1 MPIEHIKIE
10 NYKSLECLSLD
21 MRPFMTFVGPN
32 NSGKSN
38 IFDALLF
45 LSDFVKE
52 EREARRAVQ
61 ERGGFGSI
69 VYDGDLGRS
78 IRFEVSGTVDVRGE
92 KRSYRY
98 KVELSGD
105 RFGNWFNDGEKFV
118 LEEGRE
124 LLRFSPEEG
133 TALAWDETGRQ
144 TGSIGAG
151 RNHLYSCLY
160 HFSNVDKYPILGRFV
175 EEVRS
180 WSLFNFLPP
189 FMRGS
194 VPVRREL
201 RIQTSGENLALVLHV
216 LQTEYPEKFREIEE
230 VLRTAIP
237 ELEELTTALTVHEPG
252 QTYVRLRERGLRMS
266 VPAWG
271 MSDGTLRFLAHLAVV
286 YSPDPPSLMCFEE
299 PENYIHPGLSELMVD
314 LLKSA
319 SYRTQ
324 VLVSTHSP
332 YIVDHLESEDLFIV
346 EKEEGRTK
354 VKKAEDEEGIREA
367 LKNLGLGEVWY
378 AGSLGGVP

>member
-1 MPIEHIKIE
+1 MLKHLKVE
-10 NYKSLECLSLD
+10 NYKSLENLSLD
-21 MRPFMTFVGPN
+21 IKSFMVFVGPN

-38 IFDALLF
+38 IFDALTF
-45 LSDFVKE
+45 LSDFVKGKT
-52 EREARRAVQ
+52 EARRAVQ

-78 IRFEVSGTVDVRGE
+78 IRFEVSGTLDIEGE

-98 KVELSGD
+98 RIKFSGD
-105 RFGNWFNDGEKFV
+105 RFGNCFNDEEEFILEDGKQLLKFSSGEGMAFV
-118 LEEGRE
+118 WDEEGR
-124 LLRFSPEEG
+124 
-133 TALAWDETGRQ
+133 Q
-144 TGSIGAG
+144 VGSIGAG
-151 RNHLYSCLY
+151 REHSYLY
-160 HFSNVDKYPILGRFV
+160 HFSDPDKYPLLGRFT

-180 WSLFNFLPP
+180 WTLFNFLPP
-189 FMRGS
+189 LMRGTVS
-194 VPVRREL
+194 VKKEL
-201 RIQTSGENLALVLHV
+201 RLETSGENLALVLHV
-216 LQTEYPEKFREIEE
+216 LQTEYPNKFKEIEDI
-230 VLRTAIP
+230 LRTAIP
-237 ELEELTTALTVHEPG
+237 ELEELTTALTAHEPG
-252 QTYVRLRERGLRMS
+252 QTYVRLRERGLRTS
-266 VPAWG
+266 VPAWN
-271 MSDGTLRFLAHLAVV
+271 MSDGTLRFLAHLAVIC
-286 YSPDPPSLMCFEE
+286 SPEPPSLMCFEE

-332 YIVDHLESEDLFIV
+332 YIVDHLEPEDLFIV

-367 LKNLGLGEVWY
+367 LKSLGLGEMWY

>member
-1 MPIEHIKIE
+1 MLKHLKVE
-10 NYKSLECLSLD
+10 NYKSLENLSLD
-21 MRPFMTFVGPN
+21 MRSFMVFVGPN

-38 IFDALLF
+38 IFDALTF
-45 LSDFVKE
+45 LSDFVKGKT
-52 EREARRAVQ
+52 EARRAVQ

-78 IRFEVSGTVDVRGE
+78 IRFEVSGTVNVRGE
-92 KRSYRY
+92 ERGYRY

-105 RFGNWFNDGEKFV
+105 RFGNWFNDGEEFV
-118 LEEGRE
+118 LEDGRE

-133 TALAWDETGRQ
+133 RALTWDETGRR
-144 TGSIGAG
+144 TGSMGAG
-151 RNHLYSCLY
+151 RNHPYSYLY
-160 HFSNVDKYPILGRFV
+160 HFSNVDSYPILGYFAK
-175 EEVRS
+175 EVRS
-180 WSLFNFLPP
+180 WTLFNFLPP

-216 LQTEYPEKFREIEE
+216 LQTEYPNKFKEIEDI
-230 VLRTAIP
+230 LRTAIP
-237 ELEELTTALTVHEPG
+237 ELEELTTALTAHEPG
-252 QTYVRLRERGLRMS
+252 QTYVRLRERGLRTS
-266 VPAWG
+266 VPAWN
-271 MSDGTLRFLAHLAVV
+271 MSDGTLRFLAHLAVIC
-286 YSPDPPSLMCFEE
+286 SPEPPSLMCFEE

-319 SYRTQ
+319 SHRTQ

-332 YIVDHLESEDLFIV
+332 YIVDHLEPEDLFIV

-354 VKKAEDEEGIREA
+354 VKRAEDEEGIREA
-367 LKNLGLGEVWY
+367 LKSLGLGEMWY